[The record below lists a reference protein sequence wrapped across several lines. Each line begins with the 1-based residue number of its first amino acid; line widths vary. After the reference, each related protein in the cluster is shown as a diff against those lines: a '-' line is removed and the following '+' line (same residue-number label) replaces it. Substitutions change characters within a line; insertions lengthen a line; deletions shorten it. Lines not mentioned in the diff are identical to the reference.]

1 VSSNFNARN
10 AETYEQ
16 LMGRWSRRL
25 APELIA
31 FSGFHHGDTV
41 VDVGCGTGSL
51 TFALIAAGAGSVQG
65 IDFSQAY
72 VDFAQARINGEPVV
86 VQRGD
91 AGAMPYR
98 AGEFDRALCQLVLQF
113 VPDAGSVVAEMRR
126 VVRPGGTVT
135 AAVWDHFGGYVIQRM
150 LWDTAAVL
158 DPAADVGR
166 GEMLAVPVSRPGG
179 MGDLWRE
186 HGLIDVMES
195 AITIR
200 MEYAAFDD
208 FWAPIAAGEGR
219 VGSYVA
225 GLASGSRATLEHH
238 VRRAYLGQ
246 QPDGPR
252 SFAALALVCR
262 GTVPDQG
269 E

>member
-1 VSSNFNARN
+1 VASKFNARN
-10 AETYEQ
+10 ADTYEQ

-31 FSGFHHGDTV
+31 FSGFRPGENI

-51 TFALIAAGAGSVQG
+51 TFALITAGAGSVQG
-65 IDFSQAY
+65 IDFSQTY
-72 VDFAQARINGEPVV
+72 VDFALARINGQPVM
-86 VQRGD
+86 VQQGD
-91 AGAMPYR
+91 AGAMPYH

-113 VPDAGSVVAEMRR
+113 VPDAGAVVAEMRR

-135 AAVWDHFGGYVIQRM
+135 AAVWDHFGGYAVQRM

-158 DPAADVGR
+158 DPAADACR

-179 MGDLWRE
+179 MGALWRE
-186 HGLIDVMES
+186 HGLADVEES

-200 MEYAAFDD
+200 MEYAVFDD

-219 VGSYVA
+219 IGSYVA
-225 GLASGSRATLEHH
+225 GLASDPRATLEHH

-262 GTVPDQG
+262 GTVPG
-269 E
+269 

>member
-1 VSSNFNARN
+1 MSSKFNARN
-10 AETYEQ
+10 AATYEQ
-16 LMGRWSRRL
+16 LMGRWSWKL

-31 FSGFHHGDTV
+31 FSGFRPGETV

-51 TFALIAAGAGSVQG
+51 SFALATAGAESVQG

-72 VDFAQARINGEPVV
+72 VDFAQARIDGEPVV
-86 VQRGD
+86 VRRGD

-98 AGEFDRALCQLVLQF
+98 DCVFDRALCQLVLQF
-113 VPDAGSVVAEMRR
+113 VPDAGLVVAEMRR

-158 DPAADVGR
+158 DPAADVAR

-179 MGDLWRE
+179 MGALWRE
-186 HGLIDVMES
+186 HGLADVSES

-200 MEYAAFDD
+200 MDYAVFDD

-225 GLASGSRATLEHH
+225 GLASEPRATLEYH
-238 VRRAYLGQ
+238 VRRAYLGRQ
-246 QPDGPR
+246 SDGPR

-262 GTVPDQG
+262 GTVPA
-269 E
+269 

>member
-1 VSSNFNARN
+1 VSSRFNARN
-10 AETYEQ
+10 ADTYEQ
-16 LMGRWSRRL
+16 LMGRWSRKL

-31 FSGFHHGDTV
+31 FSGFHPGEAV
-41 VDVGCGTGSL
+41 VDVGCGTVSL
-51 TFALIAAGAGSVQG
+51 TFVLSALGAGSVQG
-65 IDFSQAY
+65 IDFSQTY
-72 VDFAQARINGEPVV
+72 VDFAQARINGEAVT
-86 VQRGD
+86 VQQGD
-91 AGAMPYR
+91 AAAMPYH
-98 AGEFDRALCQLVLQF
+98 AGVFDRALCQLVLQF

-179 MGDLWRE
+179 MGTLWRE
-186 HGLIDVMES
+186 HGLTNVAES
-195 AITIR
+195 AITVR
-200 MEYAAFDD
+200 MEYAVFDD

-225 GLASGSRATLEHH
+225 GLASEPRATLEHH
-238 VRRAYLGQ
+238 VRRAYLGR

-262 GTVPDQG
+262 GTVPG
-269 E
+269 